1 MQLATGA
8 LMARHS
14 RRAVVA
20 ALGSAPL
27 LAGGKF
33 TPVAAA
39 DPVLVLCA
47 HYAELA
53 RRQELL
59 MRQWGDREAWLG
71 DNRDWF
77 KLSKA
82 EQRALPEAQVLYAID
97 EDYDRCVR
105 AGVRIVRRL
114 RTLPALT
121 VDGAAAK
128 LSVVAEVIDPEDYAG
143 AHRVLLSAIEDLRTM
158 GQKG

>member
-1 MQLATGA
+1 
-8 LMARHS
+8 MARLS
-14 RRAVVA
+14 RRSVVA

-27 LAGGKF
+27 LAGDKF
-33 TPVAAA
+33 SAAAA
-39 DPVLVLCA
+39 DPVLLLCA
-47 HYAELA
+47 HYGELA

-77 KLSKA
+77 NLSNA
-82 EQRALPEAQVLYAID
+82 EQRALPEAQLLYAID
-97 EDYDRCVR
+97 AEYERCVR

-114 RTLPALT
+114 RGVPALT

-128 LSVVAEVIDPEDYAG
+128 LSVVAEVIDPEDYPG
-143 AHRVLLSAIEDLRTM
+143 AHRILLSSIEDLRVM
-158 GQKG
+158 GRKG

>member
-1 MQLATGA
+1 
-8 LMARHS
+8 MARLS
-14 RRAVVA
+14 RRKVVA

-27 LAGGKF
+27 IAGGKF
-33 TPVAAA
+33 TASTAA

-47 HYAELA
+47 HYGELA

-59 MRQWGDREAWLG
+59 MRRWGDREAWLG

-77 KLSKA
+77 NLSKT

-97 EDYDRCVR
+97 EEYERCVR

-114 RTLPALT
+114 RAVPALT

-128 LSVVAEVIDPEDYAG
+128 LSVVAEVIDPEDYPG
-143 AHRVLLSAIEDLRTM
+143 AHRVLLSVIEDLRGM
-158 GQKG
+158 SRKG

>member
-1 MQLATGA
+1 
-8 LMARHS
+8 MARLS

-33 TPVAAA
+33 TPAAAA

-82 EQRALPEAQVLYAID
+82 EQRALPEAQLLYAID

-105 AGVRIVRRL
+105 AGVCSILWSGSWCRRQQWH
-114 RTLPALT
+114 RC
-121 VDGAAAK
+121 
-128 LSVVAEVIDPEDYAG
+128 AG
-143 AHRVLLSAIEDLRTM
+143 PSSQ
-158 GQKG
+158 GPGYWFW